1 MLSPIERIE
10 SPVLGPL
17 ARALWFGAVSG
28 FIAGITLVLPY
39 VMPFYILLAII
50 EDSGYLTR
58 ISLMLD
64 RGMHKLGLHGKAI
77 IPLILGYGCNVPAC
91 YSCRIMETSKQKLL
105 AAFLVTL
112 VPCTAR
118 TIIILGLVASFVSIW
133 WALAL
138 YAFDLILIILLGR
151 ISFKLVAGESVGLIM
166 EMSNYRMPSA
176 SVVLKQTWARTKSL
190 LWVVF
195 PAYIIGSAMLQAIYV
210 AGWLGPIN
218 DALSSIT
225 VDWLGLP
232 PQVGILLIFGIV
244 RKELT
249 ILMLS
254 VIFQTTDFA
263 SVMSSVQ
270 LIVLTL
276 VTMIYIPCLAMILS
290 LAREFGWKKASAISI
305 FEMGFAILLGGLAFR
320 FLSLF
325 M

>member
-1 MLSPIERIE
+1 
-10 SPVLGPL
+10 
-17 ARALWFGAVSG
+17 
-28 FIAGITLVLPY
+28 
-39 VMPFYILLAII
+39 
-50 EDSGYLTR
+50 
-58 ISLMLD
+58 
-64 RGMHKLGLHGKAI
+64 
-77 IPLILGYGCNVPAC
+77 
-91 YSCRIMETSKQKLL
+91 
-105 AAFLVTL
+105 
-112 VPCTAR
+112 
-118 TIIILGLVASFVSIW
+118 
-133 WALAL
+133 
-138 YAFDLILIILLGR
+138 
-151 ISFKLVAGESVGLIM
+151 M

-195 PAYIIGSAMLQAIYV
+195 PAYIIGSAMLQAIYA

>member
-1 MLSPIERIE
+1 
-10 SPVLGPL
+10 
-17 ARALWFGAVSG
+17 
-28 FIAGITLVLPY
+28 
-39 VMPFYILLAII
+39 
-50 EDSGYLTR
+50 
-58 ISLMLD
+58 
-64 RGMHKLGLHGKAI
+64 
-77 IPLILGYGCNVPAC
+77 
-91 YSCRIMETSKQKLL
+91 METSKQKLL

-195 PAYIIGSAMLQAIYV
+195 PAYIIGSAMLQAIYA

-305 FEMGFAILLGGLAFR
+305 FEVGFAILLGGLAFR